1 MFLYILMNCIDELT
15 LCSYIF
21 AKCVFLLICRG
32 NSDIILC
39 VIRIY
44 RLCCIICVFFFVFCL
59 LVVVVWLSV
68 PLQVIDWK
76 DSSLK

>member
-21 AKCVFLLICRG
+21 AKCVFLMICRE

-44 RLCCIICVFFFVFCL
+44 RLCCIICGFSLFSVSWL
-59 LVVVVWLSV
+59 LSFGC
-68 PLQVIDWK
+68 QYHYK
-76 DSSLK
+76 